1 MSYYNRPM
9 KDEEDSDA
17 WIEHLILEGG
27 IEVSAVDEN
36 GELLYSFTDKLK
48 EVDPKLYQKAY
59 EKMYMDAKLLWIEGF
74 LEMDITSNNP
84 KVHLNRKSFDR
95 QAISK
100 LPPELQTT
108 LYQIIEA
115 LLQE

>member
-1 MSYYNRPM
+1 MSDYNRAM
-9 KDEEDSDA
+9 KDDEDSDA
-17 WIEHLILEGG
+17 WIERLILEGG

-48 EVDPKLYQKAY
+48 EVDPKLYDKAY
-59 EKMYMDAKLLWIEGF
+59 QKMYTDARMLWIQGF
-74 LEMDITSNNP
+74 IEMDITSDNP
-84 KVHLNRKSFDR
+84 KIHLNRKSFDKDE
-95 QAISK
+95 IEK

-108 LYQIIEA
+108 LYQIIQA